1 MPQDLQMETYICV
14 SAVLAVWA
22 LLTLGIQVD
31 AFVDALHG
39 ALAPLRHRV
48 SPYIPQNYFYLRK
61 SDDTRNYA
69 GYNYGRGQWVPIGD
83 VRPASGPQNGG
94 SHHPP
99 WPRTRC
105 VSIQVNR
112 APFKHAAERVFPT
125 SEHHLLAR
133 RRRDGEMTERRA
145 DAR

>member
-83 VRPASGPQNGG
+83 VRPASGPPKGG
-94 SHHPP
+94 SHHPARP
-99 WPRTRC
+99 RIQTHPSALRTRS
-105 VSIQVNR
+105 V
-112 APFKHAAERVFPT
+112 
-125 SEHHLLAR
+125 LYDL
-133 RRRDGEMTERRA
+133 
-145 DAR
+145 